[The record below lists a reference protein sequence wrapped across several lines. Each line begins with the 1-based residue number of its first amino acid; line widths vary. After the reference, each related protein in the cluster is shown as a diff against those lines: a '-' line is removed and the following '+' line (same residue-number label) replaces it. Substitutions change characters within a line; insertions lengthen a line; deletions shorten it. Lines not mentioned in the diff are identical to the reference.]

1 MRGPPGWSA
10 VSWPHQPAT
19 HHHIAKLWSWAGLGW
34 AGLAVSRGGL
44 QPGTGPLR
52 GDQPPG
58 VSAAWC
64 GAAMVGM
71 AAPVHCSPPRDQH
84 PLASASLCVSVS
96 SRLCP
101 PPGGDLVKI
110 AGWAAYTPHPS
121 HPGPGAVVHPGS
133 VHTMKF
139 HDAGVSP
146 VGGGVMAGYHHHNL
160 MDMYPGP
167 AINTMDWKNTSQVR
181 ASCCC
186 CG

>member
-1 MRGPPGWSA
+1 MTST
-10 VSWPHQPAT
+10 S
-19 HHHIAKLWSWAGLGW
+19 S
-34 AGLAVSRGGL
+34 
-44 QPGTGPLR
+44 
-52 GDQPPG
+52 
-58 VSAAWC
+58 
-64 GAAMVGM
+64 
-71 AAPVHCSPPRDQH
+71 PVCSH
-84 PLASASLCVSVS
+84 LCVSVS

-121 HPGPGAVVHPGS
+121 HPGPGPVVHPGS

-139 HDAGVSP
+139 HEAGVSP

-181 ASCCC
+181 DSCCL
-186 CG
+186 